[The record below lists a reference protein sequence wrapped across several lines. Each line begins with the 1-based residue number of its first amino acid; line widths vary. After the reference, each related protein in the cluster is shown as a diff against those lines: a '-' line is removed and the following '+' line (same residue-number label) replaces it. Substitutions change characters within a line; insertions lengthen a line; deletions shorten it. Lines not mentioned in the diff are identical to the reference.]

1 MQTAHLHYASL
12 ATSFTTPRPSS
23 RIPCSI
29 IASPPHVHNR
39 CHIHSAQ
46 TNQNSP
52 PTTHRRLSGNYLND
66 DAKKVIRDANAK
78 RSKPV
83 KIDF

>member
-1 MQTAHLHYASL
+1 MLDY
-12 ATSFTTPRPSS
+12 
-23 RIPCSI
+23 
-29 IASPPHVHNR
+29 N
-39 CHIHSAQ
+39 
-46 TNQNSP
+46 N
-52 PTTHRRLSGNYLND
+52 LND